1 MKNKKSYTLSD
12 ETIKLMKEIEEKTML
27 SKVKIIEI
35 AVFGLHEMITREGYD
50 LTKLKMKI

>member
-1 MKNKKSYTLSD
+1 MKTKKSYTLSD